1 MDITPPALFGS
12 FIGMMTNSN
21 SACTVGWRIISFTAV
36 GHSATFADPPA
47 RMPRLLSVALALAAF
62 LIAAAH
68 ADVAAQVSAIFASE
82 TQAQNSAGV
91 TGQVRL
97 PHPRLTN

>member
-1 MDITPPALFGS
+1 
-12 FIGMMTNSN
+12 
-21 SACTVGWRIISFTAV
+21 
-36 GHSATFADPPA
+36 
-47 RMPRLLSVALALAAF
+47 MPRLLSVALALAAF